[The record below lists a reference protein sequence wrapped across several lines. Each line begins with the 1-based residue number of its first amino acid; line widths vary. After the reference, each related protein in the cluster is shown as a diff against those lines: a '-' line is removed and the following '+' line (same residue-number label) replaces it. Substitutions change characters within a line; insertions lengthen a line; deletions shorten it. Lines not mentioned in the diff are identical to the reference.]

1 MSLFTLLSFSPCI
14 NPESDQSAVVME
26 NRMAMIIRLHDFL
39 YVTLYFTPPY
49 FTLDLLLYGFLTL
62 LFLSGQA
69 SYPALP
75 TLAVTRKKSDLVELG
90 RRIIILSTYKSQSTK
105 SCGI

>member
-1 MSLFTLLSFSPCI
+1 M

-69 SYPALP
+69 SSPALP
-75 TLAVTRKKSDLVELG
+75 TLAVTRKSKKSDLVELG
-90 RRIIILSTYKSQSTK
+90 EGSQFCQLK
-105 SCGI
+105 NLNPQFDVEFDIWRLN

>member
-1 MSLFTLLSFSPCI
+1 M

-75 TLAVTRKKSDLVELG
+75 TLSVTRKSKKSDLVKLEEV
-90 RRIIILSTYKSQSTK
+90 SQLCQLINLNSQNVVEFD
-105 SCGI
+105 IWRLN

>member
-1 MSLFTLLSFSPCI
+1 M

-69 SYPALP
+69 SSPALP

-90 RRIIILSTYKSQSTK
+90 EGSQFCQLK
-105 SCGI
+105 NLNPQFDVEFDIWRVN

>member
-1 MSLFTLLSFSPCI
+1 M

-69 SYPALP
+69 SSPALP

-90 RRIIILSTYKSQSTK
+90 EGSQFCQLQLINLK
-105 SCGI
+105 PQNIVEFDI